1 LDQTIQTKG
10 KEMRK
15 YFLLGTILLLML
27 SISACSTTGSRF
39 AATRQLSIHQAAYND
54 STKLDFFQY
63 KEGWLDPQT
72 VILAEANRMS
82 QQSGG
87 MPVETVRAIMP
98 DMPRYKIFFYLAKQN
113 VVVYRIGIDMPS
125 DLLLKFSSRGS
136 LTFNL
141 ASGKEVPDLGIIV
154 PQDFSPISDWHD
166 SRRQVA
172 VLSKNSN
179 NGKPAG
185 MPNVIFV
192 LMPKSVYGQ
201 RVVKVTPNKSM
212 SFSGQA
218 SFALK

>member
-1 LDQTIQTKG
+1 
-10 KEMRK
+10 
-15 YFLLGTILLLML
+15 
-27 SISACSTTGSRF
+27 
-39 AATRQLSIHQAAYND
+39 
-54 STKLDFFQY
+54 
-63 KEGWLDPQT
+63 
-72 VILAEANRMS
+72 
-82 QQSGG
+82 
-87 MPVETVRAIMP
+87 
-98 DMPRYKIFFYLAKQN
+98 
-113 VVVYRIGIDMPS
+113 MPS

-218 SFALK
+218 SFALKWLSPDRARGERKEDFVQITPNRQFQPHGGSNEEDHHDYHDSHPGNQPDGTSCHGGLPATPVLHNRSGTRLEKLGMEHALSLCNAGQLLWPNGRSLVLEKVLGQTNY